1 MTATA
6 DVLASADRMT
16 AAASLLDAGS
26 SGTAHPR
33 AAVFLLRRALEAGL
47 DAYISAHRPALGR
60 CRTET
65 KVVWLAH
72 HLDVRLA
79 GRLAAVWRNLSGAC
93 HYQQFAL
100 PPTVGELLGWRD
112 EVAFV
117 LRALRV

>member
-1 MTATA
+1 
-6 DVLASADRMT
+6 MT
-16 AAASLLDAGS
+16 AASEVLTSATRITAATSLLD
-26 SGTAHPR
+26 SGPSGAAHPR

-47 DAYISAHRPALGR
+47 DSYIYAHRPALAR

-72 HLDVRLA
+72 HLDARLA

-93 HYQQFAL
+93 HYHQSAL
-100 PPTVGELLGWRD
+100 PPTVSELLGWRD

-117 LRALRV
+117 LRGLRT

>member
-1 MTATA
+1 MTTAPEVLTSAT
-6 DVLASADRMT
+6 RIT
-16 AAASLLDAGS
+16 AATSLLDAGP
-26 SGTAHPR
+26 SGNAHPR

-47 DAYISAHRPALGR
+47 DSYIVAHRPALTR

-79 GRLAAVWRNLSGAC
+79 GRLAAVWSSLSGAC
-93 HYQQFAL
+93 HYQQTAL

-117 LRALRV
+117 LRGLRT